1 MKYDNVHCLE
11 PGDGN
16 AYVRPLE
23 EEPKQS
29 STCEVFRLNP
39 DGTKGE
45 HLRTD
50 PGFPEGWDNPTRI
63 LPQKPKPKEEESM
76 PKKIWTKK
84 PSNEGIA
91 KTWEDCK
98 HNISAVAKEYSVT
111 WVTAKGWLIEAGLM
125 EAKPKKDY
133 FGTPI
138 INPETTKQKPEQEPE
153 IDDKR
158 TMPEPIPTTKA
169 KPDPMSEELA
179 KLKLDFANLVL
190 ASMLG
195 NTMKLK
201 AIEYIMRM

>member
-16 AYVRPLE
+16 AYARPLE

-76 PKKIWTKK
+76 PEKIWTKK

-111 WVTAKGWLIEAGLM
+111 RVTAKEWLIEAGLM

-138 INPETTKQKPEQEPE
+138 VGQEPDVIQQETTKQEPE
-153 IDDKR
+153 A
-158 TMPEPIPTTKA
+158 EP
-169 KPDPMSEELA
+169 DLVSEEIA